1 MTQKDIYILTEK
13 ELEINEVKTILDY
26 NLTIELSDEVKNII
40 STNRK
45 FLESK
50 IDSDNN
56 LYYGINTGFGSLCN
70 HAISKDDLKK
80 LQINLVRS
88 HACGAGE
95 EIDTI
100 LVKLMLLLKIN
111 ALSLGSSGIQLA
123 TVERLVYLF
132 NNNIF
137 PVVYESG
144 SLGASGDLSP
154 LAHLSLALI
163 GEGYVNYNGERRKTI
178 DLYNELDLKPVKLG
192 SKEGLALL
200 NGTQF
205 MSAHAVHAILR
216 IENVFYWL
224 NKIAALSIDA
234 FNCRTSPFNPL
245 VHKLRPYHG
254 QISTASTILS
264 YLKGSDLFS
273 VDAEDIQ
280 DPYSFRC
287 IPQVHGASYDEFLN
301 FKRKIQVEI
310 NSVTDN
316 PLIFDEFDNIISA
329 GNFHGQPLALAMD
342 FMTIATAEL
351 GSISERRIY
360 KLISGSRGLP
370 SFLVN
375 NPGLNSG
382 LMIPQYTAASLVSK
396 NKVLYHPASVDSI
409 DSSNGQEDHVSMG
422 SISGVKLLEVVS
434 NVERVLG
441 IELLVAAQAFD
452 FRRPRKTSNELEEL
466 IREYRNEINFIEE
479 DQILNELMDRSLLF
493 ITKQR

>member
-1 MTQKDIYILTEK
+1 MVNKSTHILINK
-13 ELEINEVKTILDY
+13 ELELDEIKDIIDY
-26 NLTIELSDEVKNII
+26 NLTIELSEEIKNSI
-40 STNRK
+40 SENRK
-45 FLESK
+45 FLELK
-50 IDSDNN
+50 IDSDNE

-70 HAISKDDLKK
+70 HVISKDDLKK

-95 EIDTI
+95 EIDPV
-100 LVKLMLLLKIN
+100 LVKLMLLLKIK

-123 TVERLVYLF
+123 TVERLIYLF
-132 NNNIF
+132 NNNIL

-154 LAHLSLALI
+154 LAHISLVLI
-163 GEGYVNYNGERRKTI
+163 GEGYVNYNGNRLRTI
-178 DLYNELDLKPVKLG
+178 DLYNEMGLTPVELE

-216 IENVFYWL
+216 AENLFFWL
-224 NKIAALSIDA
+224 NKIAALSLDA
-234 FNCRTSPFNPL
+234 FNCRTSPFDPL

-254 QISTASTILS
+254 QISTAATILDF
-264 YLKGSDLFS
+264 LKGSELFTLDS
-273 VDAEDIQ
+273 QDVQ

-287 IPQVHGASYDEFLN
+287 IPQVHGASFDEFLN
-301 FKRKIQVEI
+301 FKKKIQIEI

-316 PLIFDEFDNIISA
+316 PLIFDEYNNIISA

-342 FMTIATAEL
+342 FMAIAIAEL

-360 KLISGSRGLP
+360 KLISGARGLP

-382 LMIPQYTAASLVSK
+382 LMIPQYTAASMVSK
-396 NKVLYHPASVDSI
+396 NKVLCHPASIDSI
-409 DSSNGQEDHVSMG
+409 DSSNYQEDHV
-422 SISGVKLLEVVS
+422 
-434 NVERVLG
+434 
-441 IELLVAAQAFD
+441 
-452 FRRPRKTSNELEEL
+452 
-466 IREYRNEINFIEE
+466 
-479 DQILNELMDRSLLF
+479 
-493 ITKQR
+493 